1 MLKEVRINMF
11 LKYVTY
17 KTALLNV
24 TKKWHIKD
32 VVSSLSKRLRN
43 SENEY
48 LDFERW
54 EFKKKI
60 CYLKNLFI
68 FFKIK

>member
-1 MLKEVRINMF
+1 MLKEVGINKF

-17 KTALLNV
+17 KTTLLNV

-43 SENEY
+43 SEHEY
-48 LDFERW
+48 LD
-54 EFKKKI
+54 
-60 CYLKNLFI
+60 LKR
-68 FFKIK
+68 